1 MKYRITLFVLLSALV
16 SCSAGLYTTSGALA
30 TVSPARPAMTCGA
43 SCGGGSGNFPP
54 CSWSY
59 RGWHFQDAYGQW
71 WTCENQVYGW
81 GWVPGYWNY

>member
-1 MKYRITLFVLLSALV
+1 MKLRLGLLALLIALASCIAGLSA
-16 SCSAGLYTTSGALA
+16 
-30 TVSPARPAMTCGA
+30 PARAHSAVPPMTCGA

-54 CSWSY
+54 CSSSY